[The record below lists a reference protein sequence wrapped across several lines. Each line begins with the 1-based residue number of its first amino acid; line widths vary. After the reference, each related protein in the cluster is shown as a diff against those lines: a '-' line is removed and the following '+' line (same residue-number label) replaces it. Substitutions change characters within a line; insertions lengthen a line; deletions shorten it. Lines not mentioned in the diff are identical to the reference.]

1 MDFLY
6 TQFPS
11 FADSLLFHL
20 VLILIG
26 LVALY
31 YGAEWLV
38 KGASEI
44 AVRVGISPLVVGLT
58 VVAFGTSAPELLVC
72 LEANLGGRPDVAL
85 GNIIGSNICNIAL
98 ILGVSA
104 AMKPIVI
111 NRQIIRREMPILI
124 VVTLAFIVM
133 LYNGDIGRF
142 EGGLLFAGVV
152 IYVVVSIIQSRKE
165 HKPNDFGEFSAE
177 DVERVKKAGALTIFM
192 DIGFIL
198 LGLAVLKFGSE
209 WLVVGGDFTA
219 RRIGVDDS
227 IIALFLFA
235 FGTSLPELATSIVAV
250 KRGEGDI
257 ITGNAVGS
265 CIFNILAVIG
275 ITALVKP
282 VAKGDILMVDQ
293 MVMLG
298 ATVAI
303 FLFMWS
309 RMRLSRMEGVCLL
322 LAYVAYSVVR
332 YNMT

>member
-1 MDFLY
+1 MDFIY
-6 TQFPS
+6 SQFPDI
-11 FADSLLFHL
+11 AGSLIFHL
-20 VLILIG
+20 TLILVG

-72 LEANLGGRPDVAL
+72 LEANAGGRPDVAL

-98 ILGVSA
+98 ILGVAA

-111 NRQIIRREMPILI
+111 NRQVIRREMPILLVI
-124 VVTLAFIVM
+124 TLAFIAM
-133 LYNGDIGRF
+133 LWSGEISRV
-142 EGGLLFAGVV
+142 EGGILFVGVV
-152 IYVVVSIIQSRKE
+152 AYVIASIVQSRKE
-165 HKPNDFGEFSAE
+165 HEPDDFGEFSPKE
-177 DVERVKKAGALTIFM
+177 IEEVKKSGAKGLFI
-192 DIGFIL
+192 DIGLIL

-209 WLVVGGDFTA
+209 WLVIGGDFTA
-219 RRIGVDDS
+219 RAIGVDDS

-257 ITGNAVGS
+257 ITGNAIGS

-275 ITALVKP
+275 LTALVKP
-282 VAKGDILMVDQ
+282 IAKGDIQMVDQ

-309 RMRLSRMEGVCLL
+309 RMRLSRIEGVGLL
-322 LAYVAYSVVR
+322 VAYVAYSVIR
-332 YNMT
+332 YNMA

>member
-1 MDFLY
+1 V
-6 TQFPS
+6 S
-11 FADSLLFHL
+11 
-20 VLILIG
+20 
-26 LVALY
+26 
-31 YGAEWLV
+31 
-38 KGASEI
+38 
-44 AVRVGISPLVVGLT
+44 
-58 VVAFGTSAPELLVC
+58 

-98 ILGVSA
+98 ILGVAA

-124 VVTLAFIVM
+124 IITLAFVAM
-133 LYNGDIGRF
+133 LYSGDISRF

-152 IYVVVSIIQSRKE
+152 AYVVASIVQSRKE
-165 HKPNDFGEFSAE
+165 HKPDDFGEFSE
-177 DVERVKKAGALTIFM
+177 KEVEEVKQAGVKGMFI
-192 DIGFIL
+192 DIGLIL
-198 LGLAVLKFGSE
+198 FGLVVLKFGSQ
-209 WLVVGGDFTA
+209 WLVFGGDFTA
-219 RRIGVDDS
+219 RAVGVDDS

-257 ITGNAVGS
+257 ITGNAIGS

-282 VAKGDILMVDQ
+282 VAEGDILLVDK

-309 RMRLSRMEGVCLL
+309 RMRLSRMEGVGLL
-322 LAYVAYSVVR
+322 VAYVAYSVIR
-332 YNMT
+332 YNMAV

>member
-6 TQFPS
+6 TQFPA
-11 FADSLLFHL
+11 FADSLIFHL
-20 VLILIG
+20 SLILIG

-31 YGAEWLV
+31 FGAEWLV

-98 ILGVSA
+98 ILGVA
-104 AMKPIVI
+104 AVMKPIVI

-124 VVTLAFIVM
+124 IITLAFVAM
-133 LYNGDIGRF
+133 LHSGDISRV

-152 IYVVVSIIQSRKE
+152 IYVVASIVQSRKE
-165 HKPNDFGEFSAE
+165 HKPDDYGEFSPKE
-177 DVERVKKAGALTIFM
+177 IEEVKKAGAKGIVL
-192 DIGFIL
+192 DIALIL
-198 LGLAVLKFGSE
+198 FGLAVLKFGSE
-209 WLVVGGDFTA
+209 WLVTGGDYTA
-219 RRIGVDDS
+219 RVIGVDDS

-250 KRGEGDI
+250 KKGEGDI
-257 ITGNAVGS
+257 ITGNAIGS

-282 VAKGDILMVDQ
+282 IAEGDILMVDK

-309 RMRLSRMEGVCLL
+309 RMRLTRIEGICLL
-322 LAYVAYSVVR
+322 VAYASYSVIR
-332 YNMT
+332 YNMA